1 MFSIE
6 LPPMRKRQS
15 GEVSRERLM
24 AIVRALTPTDQEKAM
39 VVAILLSM
47 LIGAL
52 AMHFRSQYRL
62 SHPAPAA
69 AAVSPAG

>member
-1 MFSIE
+1 
-6 LPPMRKRQS
+6 MRKRQS

-24 AIVRALTPTDQEKAM
+24 AIVRALTPTEQEKAM

-52 AMHFRSQYRL
+52 AMHFRAEYRL

-69 AAVSPAG
+69 AATGSPSG